1 MPDAL
6 KSGSYFSPTHSSSV
20 WTQGL
25 NRWLTVWLDASH
37 TLKTALTLIV
47 SEVLECKT
55 DIEE

>member
-1 MPDAL
+1 MPDAF
-6 KSGSYFSPTHSSSV
+6 KSPTHSSSV

-37 TLKTALTLIV
+37 TLKTALPLIV